1 MLKGVKHETFTGTY
15 ADCYFASIGGLW
27 SRGTYSKLTA
37 DVSPSRGIDKA
48 AISRA
53 NADTG
58 THSVSCEPSVTPIPA
73 IPPDWKKVSIPGSS
87 LTFGLPSDWEI
98 SESKAGRVTARKS
111 VPTSDS
117 ASTEQLMKD
126 IDKYGDWFVE
136 VTIMEGVPATRLS
149 LMKAMEG
156 RVVQAEV
163 VG

>member
-1 MLKGVKHETFTGTY
+1 M
-15 ADCYFASIGGLW
+15 
-27 SRGTYSKLTA
+27 
-37 DVSPSRGIDKA
+37 
-48 AISRA
+48 
-53 NADTG
+53 
-58 THSVSCEPSVTPIPA
+58 
-73 IPPDWKKVSIPGSS
+73 
-87 LTFGLPSDWEI
+87 
-98 SESKAGRVTARKS
+98 TARKR

-163 VG
+163 IGWLSWVWAGNLISVKYRDDGTFDDMSAY

>member
-1 MLKGVKHETFTGTY
+1 
-15 ADCYFASIGGLW
+15 
-27 SRGTYSKLTA
+27 
-37 DVSPSRGIDKA
+37 
-48 AISRA
+48 
-53 NADTG
+53 
-58 THSVSCEPSVTPIPA
+58 VTPIPA
-73 IPPDWKKVSIPGSS
+73 IPSDWKKVSIPGSS

-98 SESKAGRVTARKS
+98 SESKAGRVTARKR

-163 VG
+163 IGWLSWVWAGNLISVKYRDDGTFDDMSAY